1 MANPNQNINQGKKDF
16 KEIADIVGA
25 LDDGFQSLA
34 DRINNVVDS
43 ISEASDELKN
53 FSRINKDINSTM
65 NSLARSNEKLIKNQR
80 ALMDGQLSSKKIN
93 EQIKDIEATR
103 EVLNQRLNNLRKIEY
118 KDINEKIKQNEA
130 VKNLE
135 EQIKELTGEVEG
147 NYRKQLDTAK
157 EIEKKLGST
166 GKLLKGISKIPVLG
180 NLLDA
185 EKALAAAQEA
195 AAKKGSS
202 RAQVIQAAA
211 SSLFKSLK
219 DNLFSLEAVIT
230 FVVNGLFKG
239 SQAMADFRKETGM
252 AYSSAYQLRAEMSA
266 IALLSND
273 NYITSEKLAK
283 AYSSMTQQ
291 LGIAAD
297 VLGGEALVSATNL
310 EQRLGMSA
318 QESATIT
325 ANSRLQSKNTEEVLS
340 NSIKTVGT
348 FNKQNKTALN
358 VREVLKESAKAS
370 KGMQATLGFSTENL
384 IKAAAEAK
392 RLGLNLSEV
401 ENIAD
406 SLLNFESS
414 IQAELEAELLTGR
427 QINLEKERLLALN
440 GDMEG
445 LANSLSENAAIQNA
459 FEGKNVIQQ
468 KALAAAV
475 GMTRDQLAQVALQQ
489 KFNNLSAEEFKNRY
503 GETTYESLKARS
515 ATEKFQDA
523 LQKITSVLGDI
534 LALFSPIL
542 DVIALIVDNSIT
554 LGITL
559 IAIASLTLPKMVK
572 SISSMYKDMKGL
584 VTSSIDFVK
593 NMGKSSFADKTK
605 DLAGK
610 TTGPDKDGLDKT
622 KDLAGKTK
630 GATSNMGKDIK
641 NFLTNVSKG
650 IQSFSK
656 VDFKDILKVGATAV
670 AFLAFTP
677 AIPALLILAIPGLG
691 KGINANLKGI
701 SKGLEAFGKV
711 AKSGYVWAGV
721 GLLAAFNVA
730 LIPLGYTLNLM
741 APAIEAFGKAI
752 KSTLEGVGEVITDV
766 ADGFVKLLGALT
778 LEGVLLIAALG
789 PALISLGTGLS
800 VMGASLL
807 LGGGAAILALLTLSS
822 AAQPMKVLADS
833 VLLLASSLKLLNTE
847 LKSLD
852 EDKLD
857 TLSSFASNTAEPMSK
872 IALGMGSLVGGG
884 SSKELAEIRDILNQ
898 LLTKTGNV
906 YLDSTKV
913 GTTQI
918 MGTYRTQ

>member
-1 MANPNQNINQGKKDF
+1 MANPNQNINQGKKDL
-16 KEIADIVGA
+16 KEIGDIVGA

-34 DRINNVVDS
+34 DRISNVVDS

-65 NSLARSNEKLIKNQR
+65 NSLARTNEKLIKNQR

-103 EVLNQRLNNLRKIEY
+103 EILSQRLNNLRKTEY
-118 KDINEKIKQNEA
+118 KDINEKIKQNAA
-130 VKNLE
+130 VKKLE
-135 EQIKELTGEVEG
+135 EQIEELTSEVEG
-147 NYRKQLDTAK
+147 NYRKQLDAAK
-157 EIEKKLGST
+157 EVEKKLGST

-185 EKALAAAQEA
+185 EKALAAAQAKA
-195 AAKKGSS
+195 AEKGSS
-202 RAQVIQAAA
+202 RAQVIQAAT

-219 DNLFSLEAVIT
+219 DNLFSLEAVIG
-230 FVVNGLFKG
+230 FVIKGLTAG
-239 SQAMADFRKETGM
+239 SQSIADFRKETGM

-318 QESATIT
+318 QESAILV

-340 NSIKTVGT
+340 NSIKTVGA

-358 VREVLKESAKAS
+358 VREVIKESAKAS

-401 ENIAD
+401 ENIAN

-445 LANSLSENAAIQNA
+445 LAKSLSDNAAIQNA

-468 KALAAAV
+468 EALAKAV
-475 GMTRDQLAQVALQQ
+475 GLTRDQLAQVALQQ

-523 LQKITSVLGDI
+523 LTKITSILGDI
-534 LALFSPIL
+534 LALFSPVL
-542 DVIALIVDNSIT
+542 DVISLITSNTVLLGATLTVIALTTIPK
-554 LGITL
+554 
-559 IAIASLTLPKMVK
+559 IASGL
-572 SISSMYKDMKGL
+572 SSAFNSMKGL

-593 NMGKSSFADKTK
+593 NMGKSS
-605 DLAGK
+605 LAGAA
-610 TTGPDKDGLDKT
+610 TST
-622 KDLAGKTK
+622 KSVVPNIGNTK
-630 GATSNMGKDIK
+630 GLNKQAGSGIKSFFTSLGQGIK
-641 NFLTNVSKG
+641 
-650 IQSFSK
+650 
-656 VDFKDILKVGATAV
+656 
-670 AFLAFTP
+670 AFGEAIKSLGPQGLAY
-677 AIPALLILAIPGLG
+677 AAAGLALLTGTLI
-691 KGINANLKGI
+691 GIGYALK
-701 SKGLEAFGKV
+701 
-711 AKSGYVWAGV
+711 
-721 GLLAAFNVA
+721 LAAPGFE
-730 LIPLGYTLNLM
+730 
-741 APAIEAFGKAI
+741 AIGKAI
-752 KSTLEGVGEVITDV
+752 KSVLEGIST
-766 ADGFVKLLGALT
+766 LT
-778 LEGVLLIAALG
+778 LEGAVAVAALG
-789 PALISLGTGLS
+789 PALMSLGAGLS
-800 VMGASLL
+800 VLGASLL

-833 VLLLASSLKLLNTE
+833 VSLLASSLKLLNVE
-847 LKSLD
+847 LKALD
-852 EDKLD
+852 ESKLD
-857 TLSSFASNTAEPMSK
+857 TLSDFASKTAEPMSK
-872 IALGMGSLVGGG
+872 VAGGIGSMVSGG
-884 SSKELAEIRDILNQ
+884 SSKELAEIRDLLNQ
-898 LLTKTGNV
+898 ILTKTGNV
-906 YLDSTKV
+906 YLDSNKI

-918 MGTYRTQ
+918 VGTYRTQ